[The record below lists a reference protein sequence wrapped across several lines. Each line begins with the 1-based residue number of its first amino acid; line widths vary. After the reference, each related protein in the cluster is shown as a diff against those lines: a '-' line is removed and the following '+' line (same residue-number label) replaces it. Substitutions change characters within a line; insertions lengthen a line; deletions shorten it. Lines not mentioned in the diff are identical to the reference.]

1 MLNLE
6 KDSKMYNRKE
16 IFYTLFR
23 SGTRDNSLFKNIPI
37 VLLDDFKKSF
47 ANDGK
52 FRVRYR
58 GPRAH
63 NVARYHGRRQSTCLK
78 KDAERFSV
86 YRTY

>member
-1 MLNLE
+1 
-6 KDSKMYNRKE
+6 MYNRKE

-23 SGTRDNSLFKNIPI
+23 SGTRDNSTFKNIPI

-47 ANDGK
+47 ANDGNK
-52 FRVRYR
+52 YRIRYR

-63 NVARYHGRRQSTCLK
+63 NVIRYQSRQQSTCLK
-78 KDAERFSV
+78 KDAVRFSV